1 MMNNNY
7 TNFWNDIQVNTG
19 VVDEDFVKP
28 KVDHIALAGYRRAIA
43 NFVNIVTNRSDIKV
57 RYQKNGDSYT
67 DGKTVTIG
75 SKIDEKNFDH
85 VVGLA
90 LHEGSHILL
99 SDFNFLRQLR
109 PNTPKELIM
118 IGEDLGFTEGQV
130 IGHLK
135 NMLNYVEDRRI
146 DYYVFSTSPGY
157 KGYYHS
163 MYDKYFHSPAI
174 TRALKNN
181 TFGNDST
188 LENYMNRI
196 INFTN
201 KESDLDALPD
211 LRRIYKRIFSSVKH
225 LDDMNGAFN
234 VACDSLQMVYNNLA
248 PLPDNS
254 DMEQVGE
261 GQGQGQGQGG
271 QGQGGQGQSK
281 QDMLNEA
288 ADKLAHG
295 DYNGYQEIMD
305 KISETDWTKQV
316 KASLSGQPISSK
328 AESGFVDLTPQQA
341 KTLNNAL
348 KRQKEFMNNQ
358 QKKVGRLTKKDA
370 SIVNA
375 MEESGVTQV
384 NVGSDVK
391 QSNYRSYSKNFTGQ
405 TKVLFVKKITQQMVD
420 DNVFP
425 SLFQGGGSYYGGRT
439 KDSVIIG
446 KKLGTQLGKKLQVR
460 SESRTLKNSRL
471 DSGRIDKR
479 LIAELGFGNSKVFS
493 TTFVEQYNDAILH
506 ISVDASGSMGG
517 DKWTNTMTAVVAI
530 CKATSMI
537 SGLDVVVSFRTTHYS
552 GSRYNGQPMVAIGY
566 DSRVDNFRKIENV
579 WSNLYP
585 GGTTP
590 EGLCYEAIMKDFVPS
605 TNNRDSYFLNFS
617 DGQPM
622 FGDGDFD
629 YYGEEALQHT
639 KKQVKEIIKKGISVM
654 SYFVGDSE
662 YDRTRNMDDFKTMYG
677 NDAQF
682 IDVTKVSSLAKTM
695 NNLFLAKG
703 K

>member
-1 MMNNNY
+1 MNNNY
-7 TNFWNDIQVNTG
+7 TNFWNDIQVNNG

-109 PNTPKELIM
+109 HNTPQELIM
-118 IGEDLGFTEGQV
+118 VGEDLGYSENQIV
-130 IGHLK
+130 GHLK

-146 DYYVFSTSPGY
+146 DYYVFTSSPGY
-157 KGYYHS
+157 KGYYHA
-163 MYDKYFHSPAI
+163 MYDKYFHSNAI
-174 TRALKNN
+174 TKALRDN
-181 TFGNDST
+181 TFGNEPT

-201 KESDLDALPD
+201 KESDLDALPE
-211 LRRIYKRIFSSVKH
+211 LKKIYKRIFSSVKH

-234 VACDSLQMVYNNLA
+234 VACDCLSMVYNNIT
-248 PLPDNS
+248 PKPEFDP
-254 DMEQVGE
+254 EQVG
-261 GQGQGQGQGG
+261 QGKTGG
-271 QGQGGQGQSK
+271 QQSK
-281 QDMLNEA
+281 SDMLNEA
-288 ADKLAHG
+288 AEKLKNG

-305 KISETDWTKQV
+305 EIGNTDWSQV
-316 KASLSGQPISSK
+316 KESLDTSQVVEMDNPYPN
-328 AESGFVDLTPQQA
+328 LTPNQS
-341 KTLNNAL
+341 KTLTNAL
-348 KRQKEFMNNQ
+348 NRQKDFMNGE

-370 SIVNA
+370 NIVQS
-375 MEESGVTQV
+375 MEESGVEQKS
-384 NVGSDVK
+384 VGSEVE
-391 QSNYRSYSKNFTGQ
+391 QSEWRSNGRNFTGL
-405 TKVLFVKKITQQMVD
+405 VNCLFVKKLTQQMSD

-425 SLFQGGGSYYGGRT
+425 SLLSSGGGYYGGRT
-439 KDSVIIG
+439 QEAVTRG
-446 KKLGTQLGKKLQVR
+446 KKLGTQLGRKLQVR

-493 TTFVEQYNDAILH
+493 TTFVENYNDAILH

-517 DKWTNTMTAVVAI
+517 DKWRNTMTAVVAI
-530 CKATSMI
+530 CKAASMI
-537 SGLDVVVSFRTTHYS
+537 SGLDVVVSFRTTHHS
-552 GSRYNGQPMVAIGY
+552 GNRGGGQPMVAIGY
-566 DSRVDNFRKIENV
+566 DSRVDKFRKIENL
-579 WSNLYP
+579 WPNLYA

-590 EGLCYEAIMKDFVPS
+590 EGLCYEAIMNDFVPS

-617 DGQPM
+617 DGMPM
-622 FGDGDFD
+622 FGCNDFD
-629 YYGEEALQHT
+629 YYGHEALQHT
-639 KKQVKEIIKKGISVM
+639 KKQVKEISKKGIQIL
-654 SYFVGDSE
+654 SYFIGDS
-662 YDRTRNMDDFKTMYG
+662 YDEERNMNDFKTMYG
-677 NDAQF
+677 KDAEF
-682 IDVTKVSSLAKTM
+682 VDVTKVSSLAKTM
-695 NNLFLAKG
+695 NNLFLEKG

>member
-28 KVDHIALAGYRRAIA
+28 KVDHIALAGYRRAIG

-57 RYQKNGDSYT
+57 RYQQNGDSYT

-118 IGEDLGFTEGQV
+118 LGEDLGFTEGQV

-146 DYYVFSTSPGY
+146 DYYVFTSSPGY
-157 KGYYHS
+157 KGYYHA
-163 MYDKYFHSPAI
+163 MYNKYFHSPAI

-181 TFGNDST
+181 TFGDKPT
-188 LENYMNRI
+188 FDNYMNRI

-201 KESDLDALPD
+201 EHSDLNALPE
-211 LRRIYKRIFSSVKH
+211 LKNIYRTIFSQVKTMT
-225 LDDMNGAFN
+225 DMTQAFN
-234 VACDSLQMVYNNLA
+234 VAVDVLNIVYNNMD
-248 PLPDNS
+248 PLPADS

-261 GQGQGQGQGG
+261 GDGNGQGQGD
-271 QGQGGQGQSK
+271 GQGQSK
-281 QDMLNEA
+281 SDMMNQA
-288 ADKLAHG
+288 AQQLADG
-295 DYNGYQEIMD
+295 DYHGYQQTMD
-305 KISETDWTKQV
+305 DIKNTDWTKV
-316 KASLSGQPISSK
+316 KADLANQPISDKGS
-328 AESGFVDLTPQQA
+328 EFSDLTPQQE

-348 KRQKEFMNNQ
+348 KRQKEFMDGD

-370 SIVNA
+370 RVVQS
-375 MEESGVTQV
+375 MEESGVTNQS
-384 NVGSDVK
+384 VGGDVE
-391 QSNYRSYSKNFTGQ
+391 QSSWRQASSNYSSTTQ
-405 TKVLFVKKITQQMVD
+405 CLFVKKITQQMID
-420 DNVFP
+420 DDVFP
-425 SLFQGGGSYYGGRT
+425 SLLSGGGYYGGRT
-439 KDSVIIG
+439 LPSIVAG
-446 KKLGTQLGKKLQVR
+446 KRLGTMLGKKLQVR

-530 CKATSMI
+530 CKAASMI
-537 SGLDVVVSFRTTHYS
+537 SGLDVVVSFRTTHYGS
-552 GSRYNGQPMVAIGY
+552 GRNGQPLVAIGF
-566 DSRVDNFRKIENV
+566 DSRVDKFRKIENI
-579 WSNLYP
+579 WPSLHP

-590 EGLCYEAIMKDFVPS
+590 EGLCYEAIMKDFVGG

-622 FGDGDFD
+622 FSGDGFE
-629 YYGEEALQHT
+629 YYGDSALHHT

-654 SYFVGDSE
+654 SYFIGDSE
-662 YDRTRNMDDFKTMYG
+662 YDRSRNMDDFKTMYG
-677 NDAQF
+677 KDAEF

-695 NNLFLAKG
+695 NNLFLEK
-703 K
+703 

>member
-1 MMNNNY
+1 MINNNY
-7 TNFWNDIQVNTG
+7 TNFWNDIQVNNG
-19 VVDEDFVKP
+19 VVDDDFVKP

-57 RYQKNGDSYT
+57 RYQQNGDSYT

-109 PNTPKELIM
+109 QNTPEQIIM
-118 IGEDLGFTEGQV
+118 TGEDLGFTKGQV
-130 IGHLK
+130 VGHLK

-146 DYYVFSTSPGY
+146 DYYVFTSSPGY
-157 KGYYHS
+157 KGYYHA

-181 TFGNDST
+181 TFGNDLT
-188 LENYMNRI
+188 LDNYMNRI

-211 LRRIYKRIFSSVKH
+211 LRKIYRRIFSSVKH

-234 VACDSLQMVYNNLA
+234 VACDSLQMIYNNIE
-248 PLPDNS
+248 PLPEFDA
-254 DMEQVGE
+254 EQVGPN
-261 GQGQGQGQGG
+261 GQGG
-271 QGQGGQGQSK
+271 KAGGQGEGGGQSK
-281 QDMLNEA
+281 SDMLNEA
-288 ADKLAHG
+288 AEKMARG
-295 DYNGYQEIMD
+295 DYHGYKEIMD
-305 KISETDWTKQV
+305 KISETDWTQQV
-316 KASLSGQPISSK
+316 KQDLSSQPIADK
-328 AESGFVDLTPQQA
+328 AEAGFQDLTPNQA

-375 MEESGVTQV
+375 MEESGVSQV
-384 NVGSDVK
+384 NVGGDVQQNNWK
-391 QSNYRSYSKNFTGQ
+391 SNGKNFTGQ
-405 TKVLFVKKITQQMVD
+405 TQVLFVKKITQQMVD

-425 SLFQGGGSYYGGRT
+425 SLFSNSSSYYGGRT
-439 KDSVIIG
+439 SDSVING
-446 KKLGTQLGKKLQVR
+446 KKLGTMLGKKLQVR

-479 LIAELGFGNSKVFS
+479 LIAELGFGNSKVFQ
-493 TTFVEQYNDAILH
+493 TTFVENYNDAIMH

-517 DKWTNTMTAVVAI
+517 DKWRNTMTAVVAI
-530 CKATSMI
+530 CKAASMI
-537 SGLDVVVSFRTTHYS
+537 SGLDVVVSFRTTHHS
-552 GSRYNGQPMVAIGY
+552 GNRGGQPLVAIGY
-566 DSRVDNFRKIENV
+566 DSRVDKFRKIENL
-579 WSNLYP
+579 WPNLYA

-605 TNNRDSYFLNFS
+605 TSNRDSYFLNFS
-617 DGQPM
+617 DGMPM
-622 FGDGDFD
+622 FGDNNFD
-629 YYGEEALQHT
+629 YYGDEALQHT
-639 KKQVKEIIKKGISVM
+639 KRQVKEIIKKGISVL
-654 SYFVGDSE
+654 SYFVGDND
-662 YDRTRNMDDFKTMYG
+662 YDRSRNMDDFKTMYG
-677 NDAQF
+677 KDAEF
-682 IDVTKVSSLAKTM
+682 VDVSKVSSLAKTM
-695 NNLFLAKG
+695 NNLFLEKG

>member
-7 TNFWNDIQVNTG
+7 TNFWNDIQVNNG
-19 VVDEDFVKP
+19 VVDDDFVKP

-99 SDFNFLRQLR
+99 SDFNFLRQLSQ
-109 PNTPKELIM
+109 NTPHELVM
-118 IGEDLGFTEGQV
+118 VGEDLGFTKGQV
-130 IGHLK
+130 VGHLK

-146 DYYVFSTSPGY
+146 DYYVFTTSPGY
-157 KGYYHS
+157 KGYYHA
-163 MYDKYFHSPAI
+163 MYDKYFHSPTI

-181 TFGNDST
+181 TFGNEPT

-201 KESDLDALPD
+201 KESDLDALPE
-211 LRRIYKRIFSSVKH
+211 LRKIYRRIFSSVKH

-261 GQGQGQGQGG
+261 GQGQGG
-271 QGQGGQGQSK
+271 QGQGGQGGGQSK
-281 QDMLNEA
+281 SDMLDQA
-288 ADKLAHG
+288 AEQLKNG
-295 DYNGYQEIMD
+295 DYNGYQETMD
-305 KISETDWTKQV
+305 EIRATDWTKQV
-316 KASLSGQPISSK
+316 KANLSDQPISSK

-384 NVGSDVK
+384 QVGSDVQ
-391 QSNYRSYSKNFTGQ
+391 QSNWKSHNKNFTGTTQ
-405 TKVLFVKKITQQMVD
+405 VLFVKKISQQMID

-425 SLFQGGGSYYGGRT
+425 SLFQYRSSYYGNRT
-439 KDSVIIG
+439 SNAVING

-479 LIAELGFGNSKVFS
+479 LIAELGFGNSKVFQ
-493 TTFVEQYNDAILH
+493 TTFVENYNDAVVH
-506 ISVDASGSMGG
+506 ISVDASGSMSG
-517 DKWTNTMTAVVAI
+517 DKWNNTMTAVVAI
-530 CKATSMI
+530 CKAASMI
-537 SGLDVVVSFRTTHYS
+537 SGLDVVVSFRTTHH
-552 GSRYNGQPMVAIGY
+552 GSQGYGNGQPMVAIGY
-566 DSRVDNFRKIENV
+566 DSSVDKFRKIELL
-579 WSNLYP
+579 WPNLYP

-590 EGLCYEAIMKDFVPS
+590 EGLCFEAIMNDFVPS
-605 TNNRDSYFLNFS
+605 ASNRDSYFLNFS

-622 FGDGDFD
+622 FGDDSFD

-639 KKQVKEIIKKGISVM
+639 KRKVKEIIKKGISVM
-654 SYFVGDSE
+654 SYFIGDSE
-662 YDRTRNMDDFKTMYG
+662 YDRTRNMGDFKTMYG
-677 NDAQF
+677 KDAEF
-682 IDVTKVSSLAKTM
+682 VDVTKVSSLAKTM

>member
-28 KVDHIALAGYRRAIA
+28 KVDHIALAGYRRAIG

-57 RYQKNGDSYT
+57 RYQQNGDSYT

-118 IGEDLGFTEGQV
+118 MGEDLGFTEGQV

-146 DYYVFSTSPGY
+146 DYYVFTSSPGY
-157 KGYYHS
+157 KGYYHA
-163 MYDKYFHSPAI
+163 MYNKYFHSPAI

-181 TFGNDST
+181 TFGDKPT
-188 LENYMNRI
+188 FDNYMNRI

-201 KESDLDALPD
+201 EHSDLNALPE
-211 LRRIYKRIFSSVKH
+211 LKNIYRTIFSQVKT
-225 LDDMNGAFN
+225 MTTMAQAFD
-234 VACDSLQMVYNNLA
+234 VAVDVLNIVYNNMDPIPA
-248 PLPDNS
+248 DS

-261 GQGQGQGQGG
+261 DGQGQGQGD
-271 QGQGGQGQSK
+271 GQGQSK
-281 QDMLNEA
+281 SDMMNQA
-288 ADKLAHG
+288 AQQLADG
-295 DYNGYQEIMD
+295 DYHGYQQTMD
-305 KISETDWTKQV
+305 DIKNTDWTQV
-316 KASLSGQPISSK
+316 KADLANQPISDK
-328 AESGFVDLTPQQA
+328 ESGFSDLTPQQE

-348 KRQKEFMNNQ
+348 KRQKEFMSGD

-370 SIVNA
+370 RVVQS
-375 MEESGVTQV
+375 MEESGVTNQP
-384 NVGSDVK
+384 VGGDVE
-391 QSNYRSYSKNFTGQ
+391 QSSWRQASSNYSSTTQ
-405 TKVLFVKKITQQMVD
+405 CLFVKKITQQMID
-420 DNVFP
+420 DDVFP
-425 SLFQGGGSYYGGRT
+425 SLLTNGGYYGGRT
-439 KDSVIIG
+439 LPSIVAG
-446 KKLGTQLGKKLQVR
+446 KRLGTMLGKKLQVR

-530 CKATSMI
+530 CKAASMI
-537 SGLDVVVSFRTTHYS
+537 SGLDVVVSFRTTHYAS
-552 GSRYNGQPMVAIGY
+552 GRNG
-566 DSRVDNFRKIENV
+566 
-579 WSNLYP
+579 
-585 GGTTP
+585 
-590 EGLCYEAIMKDFVPS
+590 
-605 TNNRDSYFLNFS
+605 
-617 DGQPM
+617 
-622 FGDGDFD
+622 
-629 YYGEEALQHT
+629 
-639 KKQVKEIIKKGISVM
+639 
-654 SYFVGDSE
+654 
-662 YDRTRNMDDFKTMYG
+662 
-677 NDAQF
+677 
-682 IDVTKVSSLAKTM
+682 
-695 NNLFLAKG
+695 
-703 K
+703 

>member
-19 VVDEDFVKP
+19 VVDDDFVKP
-28 KVDHIALAGYRRAIA
+28 KVDHIALAGYRRAIG

-57 RYQKNGDSYT
+57 RYQQNGDSYT

-118 IGEDLGFTEGQV
+118 LGEDLGFTEGQV

-146 DYYVFSTSPGY
+146 DYYVFTSSPGY
-157 KGYYHS
+157 KGYYHA
-163 MYDKYFHSPAI
+163 MYNKYFHSPAI

-181 TFGNDST
+181 TFGDKPT
-188 LENYMNRI
+188 FDNYMNRI

-201 KESDLDALPD
+201 EHSDLNALPE
-211 LRRIYKRIFSSVKH
+211 LKNIYRTIFSQVKT
-225 LDDMNGAFN
+225 MTTMAQAFD
-234 VACDSLQMVYNNLA
+234 VAVDVLNIVYNNMDPIPA
-248 PLPDNS
+248 DS

-261 GQGQGQGQGG
+261 DGQGQGQGD
-271 QGQGGQGQSK
+271 GQGQSK
-281 QDMLNEA
+281 SDMMNQA
-288 ADKLAHG
+288 AQQLADG
-295 DYNGYQEIMD
+295 DYHGYQQTMD
-305 KISETDWTKQV
+305 DIKNTDWTQV
-316 KASLSGQPISSK
+316 KADLANQPISDK
-328 AESGFVDLTPQQA
+328 ESGFSDLTPQQE

-348 KRQKEFMNNQ
+348 KRQKEFMDGD

-370 SIVNA
+370 RVVQS
-375 MEESGVTQV
+375 MEESGVTNKQ
-384 NVGSDVK
+384 VGSDVE
-391 QSNYRSYSKNFTGQ
+391 QSSWRQASSNYSSTTQ
-405 TKVLFVKKITQQMVD
+405 CLFVKKITQQMID
-420 DNVFP
+420 DDVFP
-425 SLFQGGGSYYGGRT
+425 SLLTNGGYYGGRT
-439 KDSVIIG
+439 LPSIVAG
-446 KKLGTQLGKKLQVR
+446 KRLGTMLGKKLQVR

-530 CKATSMI
+530 CKAASMI
-537 SGLDVVVSFRTTHYS
+537 SGLDVVVSFRTTHYGS
-552 GSRYNGQPMVAIGY
+552 GRNGQPLVAIGF
-566 DSRVDNFRKIENV
+566 DSRVDKFRKIENI
-579 WSNLYP
+579 WPSLHP

-590 EGLCYEAIMKDFVPS
+590 EGLCYEAIMKDFVGG

-622 FGDGDFD
+622 FSGEGFE
-629 YYGEEALQHT
+629 YYGDQALHHT

-662 YDRTRNMDDFKTMYG
+662 YDRSRNMDDFKTMYG
-677 NDAQF
+677 KDAEF

-695 NNLFLAKG
+695 NNLFLEK
-703 K
+703 

>member
-7 TNFWNDIQVNTG
+7 TNFWNDIQVNNG
-19 VVDEDFVKP
+19 VVDDDFVKP
-28 KVDHIALAGYRRAIA
+28 KVDYIALAGYRRAIA

-57 RYQKNGDSYT
+57 RYQQNGDSYT

-99 SDFNFLRQLR
+99 SDFNFLRQLAQ
-109 PNTPKELIM
+109 NTPHELVM
-118 IGEDLGFTEGQV
+118 VGEDLGFTKGQV
-130 IGHLK
+130 VGHLK

-146 DYYVFSTSPGY
+146 DYYVFTSSPGY
-157 KGYYHS
+157 KGYYHA
-163 MYDKYFHSPAI
+163 MYNKYFHSPAI

-181 TFGNDST
+181 TFGNDLT
-188 LENYMNRI
+188 LDNYMNRI

-201 KESDLDALPD
+201 ENSDLDALPD
-211 LRRIYKRIFSSVKH
+211 LRKIYRRVFSSVKH
-225 LDDMNGAFN
+225 LDDMHGAFN
-234 VACDSLQMVYNNLA
+234 VACDCLQMVYNNIQ

-271 QGQGGQGQSK
+271 QGQGGGQSES
-281 QDMLNEA
+281 DMYDQA
-288 ADKLAHG
+288 AEQLKNG
-295 DYNGYQEIMD
+295 DYHGYQQTMD
-305 KISETDWTKQV
+305 DIKNTDWTKV
-316 KASLSGQPISSK
+316 KASLSNQPISSK
-328 AESGFVDLTPQQA
+328 AEAGFVDLTPQQA

-370 SIVNA
+370 SVVNA

-384 NVGSDVK
+384 QVGGDVQ
-391 QSNYRSYSKNFTGQ
+391 QSNYRSYNKNFTGQ
-405 TKVLFVKKITQQMVD
+405 TQVLFVKKITQQMID
-420 DNVFP
+420 DDVFP
-425 SLFQGGGSYYGGRT
+425 SLFQNSNSYYGGRT
-439 KDSVIIG
+439 QESVIAG
-446 KKLGTQLGKKLQVR
+446 KKLGTILGKKLQVR

-493 TTFVEQYNDAILH
+493 TTFVEQYNDAVIH

-517 DKWTNTMTAVVAI
+517 DKWKNTMTAVVAI
-530 CKATSMI
+530 CKAASMI
-537 SGLDVVVSFRTTHYS
+537 SGLDVVVSFRTTHHS
-552 GSRYNGQPMVAIGY
+552 GNRGGGQPMVAIGY
-566 DSRVDNFRKIENV
+566 DSRVDKFRKIENL
-579 WSNLYP
+579 WPNLYA

-590 EGLCYEAIMKDFVPS
+590 EGLCFEAIMKDFVPS
-605 TNNRDSYFLNFS
+605 TSNRDSYFLNFS

-622 FGDGDFD
+622 FGSDTFD
-629 YYGEEALQHT
+629 YYGDEALQHT

-654 SYFVGDSE
+654 SYFIGDSE
-662 YDRTRNMDDFKTMYG
+662 YDRSRNMGDFKTMYG
-677 NDAQF
+677 KDAQF
-682 IDVTKVSSLAKTM
+682 VDVTKVSSLAKTM
-695 NNLFLAKG
+695 NNLFLEKG

>member
-7 TNFWNDIQVNTG
+7 SNFWNDIQVNNS
-19 VVDEDFVKP
+19 VDEDFVKP

-57 RYQKNGDSYT
+57 RYQQNGDSYT

-109 PNTPKELIM
+109 QNTPEQIMM
-118 IGEDLGFTEGQV
+118 IGEDLGFTRGQIV
-130 IGHLK
+130 GHLK

-146 DYYVFSTSPGY
+146 DYYVFTTSPGY
-157 KGYYHS
+157 KGYYHA

-181 TFGNDST
+181 TFGNEPT

-211 LRRIYKRIFSSVKH
+211 LKKIYRRIFTSVKH
-225 LDDMNGAFN
+225 LDDMDGAFN
-234 VACDSLQMVYNNLA
+234 VACDCLTFVYNNIQ
-248 PLPDNS
+248 PLPEFDP
-254 DMEQVGE
+254 EQV
-261 GQGQGQGQGG
+261 GQGG
-271 QGQGGQGQSK
+271 QGKTGGQGEGSGQSK
-281 QDMLNEA
+281 SDMLNEA
-288 ADKLAHG
+288 AEQLKNG
-295 DYNGYQEIMD
+295 DYNGYQDTMD
-305 KISETDWTKQV
+305 KIRETDWTKQV
-316 KASLSGQPISSK
+316 KQDMSGQPMSTGNDS
-328 AESGFVDLTPQQA
+328 EFSDLTPQQA
-341 KTLNNAL
+341 KTLTNAL
-348 KRQKEFMNNQ
+348 KRQKEFMAGQ
-358 QKKVGRLTKKDA
+358 QKKVGRLTKKD
-370 SIVNA
+370 SRIVRS
-375 MEESGVTQV
+375 MEESGITQKQ
-384 NVGSDVK
+384 VGGDVE
-391 QSNYRSYSKNFTGQ
+391 QSNWRSNSKNFTGTTQ
-405 TKVLFVKKITQQMVD
+405 VLFVKKITQQMID

-425 SLFQGGGSYYGGRT
+425 SLFGKSYSYYGGRT
-439 KDSVIIG
+439 SDSVING

-493 TTFVEQYNDAILH
+493 TTFVENYNDAVLH
-506 ISVDASGSMGG
+506 ISVDASGSMSG
-517 DKWTNTMTAVVAI
+517 DKWKNTMTAVVAI
-530 CKATSMI
+530 CKAASMI

-552 GSRYNGQPMVAIGY
+552 GNGYGNSQPMVAIGY
-566 DSRVDNFRKIENV
+566 DSRVDKFRKIELL
-579 WSNLYP
+579 WPNLYP

-590 EGLCYEAIMKDFVPS
+590 EGLCYEAIMNDFVPS
-605 TNNRDSYFLNFS
+605 ATNRDSYFLNFS
-617 DGQPM
+617 DGMPM
-622 FGDGDFD
+622 FGDSSFD
-629 YYGEEALQHT
+629 YYGHEALQHT
-639 KKQVKEIIKKGISVM
+639 KKQVKEIAKKGIQIL
-654 SYFVGDSE
+654 SYFVGDDSRH
-662 YDRTRNMDDFKTMYG
+662 DDNNMRDFKTMYG
-677 NDAQF
+677 KDAEF
-682 IDVTKVSSLAKTM
+682 VNVTNVSSLAKTM
-695 NNLFLAKG
+695 NNLFLKKG

>member
-19 VVDEDFVKP
+19 VVDDDFVKP
-28 KVDHIALAGYRRAIA
+28 KVDHIALAGYRRAIG

-57 RYQKNGDSYT
+57 RYQQNGDSYT

-109 PNTPKELIM
+109 PNTPQELIM
-118 IGEDLGFTEGQV
+118 LGEDLGFTEGQV

-146 DYYVFSTSPGY
+146 DYYVFTSSPGY
-157 KGYYHS
+157 KGYYHA
-163 MYDKYFHSPAI
+163 MYNKYFHSPAI
-174 TRALKNN
+174 TKALKNN
-181 TFGNDST
+181 TFGDKPT
-188 LENYMNRI
+188 FDNYMNRI

-201 KESDLDALPD
+201 EHSDLNALPE
-211 LRRIYKRIFSSVKH
+211 LKNIYRTIFSQVKT
-225 LDDMNGAFN
+225 MTTMAQAFD
-234 VACDSLQMVYNNLA
+234 VAVDVLNKVYNNMD
-248 PLPDNS
+248 PIPTNS
-254 DMEQVGE
+254 DMEQVGQGDGN
-261 GQGQGQGQGG
+261 GQGQGD
-271 QGQGGQGQSK
+271 GQGQSK
-281 QDMLNEA
+281 SDMMNQA
-288 ADKLAHG
+288 AQQLADG
-295 DYNGYQEIMD
+295 DYHGYQQTMD
-305 KISETDWTKQV
+305 DIKNTDWTKV
-316 KASLSGQPISSK
+316 KADLANQPISDNGS
-328 AESGFVDLTPQQA
+328 EFSDLTPQQE

-348 KRQKEFMNNQ
+348 QRQKEFMGGD

-370 SIVNA
+370 RVVQS
-375 MEESGVTQV
+375 MEESGVTNQQ
-384 NVGSDVK
+384 VGSDVE
-391 QSNYRSYSKNFTGQ
+391 QSSWRQASSNYSSTTQ
-405 TKVLFVKKITQQMVD
+405 CLFVKKITQQMID
-420 DNVFP
+420 DDVFP
-425 SLFQGGGSYYGGRT
+425 SLLTNGGYYGGRT
-439 KDSVIIG
+439 LPSIVAG
-446 KKLGTQLGKKLQVR
+446 KRLGTILGKKLQVR

-530 CKATSMI
+530 CKAASMI
-537 SGLDVVVSFRTTHYS
+537 SGLDVVVSFRTTHYGS
-552 GSRYNGQPMVAIGY
+552 GRNGQPLVAIGF
-566 DSRVDNFRKIENV
+566 DSRVDKFRKIENI
-579 WSNLYP
+579 WPSLHP

-590 EGLCYEAIMKDFVPS
+590 EGLCYEAIMKDFVGG

-622 FGDGDFD
+622 FSGEGFE
-629 YYGEEALQHT
+629 YYGDQALHHT

-677 NDAQF
+677 KDAQF

-695 NNLFLAKG
+695 NNLFLEK
-703 K
+703 

>member
-28 KVDHIALAGYRRAIA
+28 KVDHIALAGYRRAIG

-57 RYQKNGDSYT
+57 RYQQNGDSYT

-118 IGEDLGFTEGQV
+118 LGEDLGFTEGQV

-146 DYYVFSTSPGY
+146 DYYVFTSSPGY
-157 KGYYHS
+157 KGYYHA
-163 MYDKYFHSPAI
+163 MYNKYFHSPAI

-181 TFGNDST
+181 TFGDKPT
-188 LENYMNRI
+188 FDNYMNRI

-201 KESDLDALPD
+201 EHSDLNALPE
-211 LRRIYKRIFSSVKH
+211 LKNIYRTIFSQVKT
-225 LDDMNGAFN
+225 MTTMAQAFD
-234 VACDSLQMVYNNLA
+234 VAVDVLNIVYNNMD
-248 PLPDNS
+248 PLPADS

-261 GQGQGQGQGG
+261 DGQGQGQGD
-271 QGQGGQGQSK
+271 GQGQSK
-281 QDMLNEA
+281 SDMMNQA
-288 ADKLAHG
+288 AQQLADG
-295 DYNGYQEIMD
+295 DYHGYQQTMD
-305 KISETDWTKQV
+305 DIKNTDWTKV
-316 KASLSGQPISSK
+316 KADLANQPISDK
-328 AESGFVDLTPQQA
+328 ESGFSDLTPQQE

-348 KRQKEFMNNQ
+348 KRQKEFMDGD

-370 SIVNA
+370 RVVQS
-375 MEESGVTQV
+375 MEESGVTNKQ
-384 NVGSDVK
+384 VGSDVE
-391 QSNYRSYSKNFTGQ
+391 QSSWRQASSNYSSTTQ
-405 TKVLFVKKITQQMVD
+405 CLFVKKITQQMID
-420 DNVFP
+420 DDVFP
-425 SLFQGGGSYYGGRT
+425 SLLSGGGYYGGRT
-439 KDSVIIG
+439 LPSIVAG
-446 KKLGTQLGKKLQVR
+446 KRLGTMLGKKLQVR

-530 CKATSMI
+530 CKAASMI
-537 SGLDVVVSFRTTHYS
+537 SGLDVVVSFRTTHYGS
-552 GSRYNGQPMVAIGY
+552 GRNGQPLVAIGF
-566 DSRVDNFRKIENV
+566 DSRVDKFRKIENI
-579 WSNLYP
+579 WPSLHP

-590 EGLCYEAIMKDFVPS
+590 EGLCYEAIMKDFVGG

-622 FGDGDFD
+622 FSGEGFE
-629 YYGEEALQHT
+629 YYGDQALHHT

-662 YDRTRNMDDFKTMYG
+662 YDRSRNMDDFKTMYG
-677 NDAQF
+677 KDAR
-682 IDVTKVSSLAKTM
+682 VH
-695 NNLFLAKG
+695 
-703 K
+703 

>member
-28 KVDHIALAGYRRAIA
+28 KVDHIALAGYRRAIG

-57 RYQKNGDSYT
+57 RYQQNGDSYT

-118 IGEDLGFTEGQV
+118 LGEDLGFTEGQV

-146 DYYVFSTSPGY
+146 DYYVFTSSPGY
-157 KGYYHS
+157 KGYYHA
-163 MYDKYFHSPAI
+163 MYNKYFHSPAI

-181 TFGNDST
+181 TFGDKPT
-188 LENYMNRI
+188 FDNYMNRI

-201 KESDLDALPD
+201 EHSDLNALPE
-211 LRRIYKRIFSSVKH
+211 LKNIYRTIFSQVKTMT
-225 LDDMNGAFN
+225 DMTQAFN
-234 VACDSLQMVYNNLA
+234 VAVDVLNIVYNNMDPIPA
-248 PLPDNS
+248 DS

-261 GQGQGQGQGG
+261 DGQGQGQGD
-271 QGQGGQGQSK
+271 GQGQSK
-281 QDMLNEA
+281 SDMMNQA
-288 ADKLAHG
+288 AQQLADG
-295 DYNGYQEIMD
+295 DYHGYQQTMD
-305 KISETDWTKQV
+305 DIKNTDWTQV
-316 KASLSGQPISSK
+316 KADLANQPISDK
-328 AESGFVDLTPQQA
+328 ESGFSDLTPQQE

-348 KRQKEFMNNQ
+348 KRQKEFMDGD

-370 SIVNA
+370 RVVQS
-375 MEESGVTQV
+375 MEESGVTNKQ
-384 NVGSDVK
+384 VGSDVE
-391 QSNYRSYSKNFTGQ
+391 QSSWRQASSNYSSTTQ
-405 TKVLFVKKITQQMVD
+405 CLFVKKITQQMID
-420 DNVFP
+420 DDVFP
-425 SLFQGGGSYYGGRT
+425 SLLSGGRYYGGRT
-439 KDSVIIG
+439 LPSIVAG
-446 KKLGTQLGKKLQVR
+446 KRLGTMLGKKLQVR

-530 CKATSMI
+530 CKAASMI
-537 SGLDVVVSFRTTHYS
+537 SGLDVVVSFRTTHYGS
-552 GSRYNGQPMVAIGY
+552 GRNGQPLVAIGF
-566 DSRVDNFRKIENV
+566 DSRVDKFRKIENI
-579 WSNLYP
+579 WPSLHP

-590 EGLCYEAIMKDFVPS
+590 EGLCYEAIMKDFVGG

-622 FGDGDFD
+622 FSGEGFE
-629 YYGEEALQHT
+629 YYGDQALHHT

-662 YDRTRNMDDFKTMYG
+662 YDRSRNMDDFKTMYG
-677 NDAQF
+677 KDAQF

-695 NNLFLAKG
+695 NNLFLEK

>member
-7 TNFWNDIQVNTG
+7 TNFWNDIQVNNG
-19 VVDEDFVKP
+19 VVDDDFVKP
-28 KVDHIALAGYRRAIA
+28 KVDYIALAGYRRAIA

-57 RYQKNGDSYT
+57 RYQQNGDSYT

-99 SDFNFLRQLR
+99 SDFNFLRQLAQ
-109 PNTPKELIM
+109 NTPHELVM
-118 IGEDLGFTEGQV
+118 VGEDLGFTKGQV
-130 IGHLK
+130 VGHLK

-146 DYYVFSTSPGY
+146 DYYVFTSSPGY
-157 KGYYHS
+157 KGYYHA
-163 MYDKYFHSPAI
+163 MYNKYFHSPAI

-181 TFGNDST
+181 TFGNDLT
-188 LENYMNRI
+188 LDNYMNRI

-201 KESDLDALPD
+201 ENSDLDALPD
-211 LRRIYKRIFSSVKH
+211 LRKIYRRVFSSVKH
-225 LDDMNGAFN
+225 LDDMHGAFN
-234 VACDSLQMVYNNLA
+234 VACDCLQMVYNNIQ

-271 QGQGGQGQSK
+271 QGQGGGQSES
-281 QDMLNEA
+281 DMYDQA
-288 ADKLAHG
+288 AEQLKNG
-295 DYNGYQEIMD
+295 DYHGYQQTMD
-305 KISETDWTKQV
+305 DIKNTDWTKV
-316 KASLSGQPISSK
+316 KASLSNQPISSK
-328 AESGFVDLTPQQA
+328 AEAGFVDLTPQQA

-370 SIVNA
+370 SVVNA

-384 NVGSDVK
+384 QVGGDVQQSD
-391 QSNYRSYSKNFTGQ
+391 YRSYNKNFTGSTQ
-405 TKVLFVKKITQQMVD
+405 VLFVKKITQQMVD

-425 SLFQGGGSYYGGRT
+425 SLFQNSSSYYGGRT
-439 KDSVIIG
+439 SDSVING
-446 KKLGTQLGKKLQVR
+446 KKLGTMLGKKLQVR

-479 LIAELGFGNSKVFS
+479 LIAELGFGNSKVFQ
-493 TTFVEQYNDAILH
+493 TTFVENYNDAIMH

-517 DKWTNTMTAVVAI
+517 DKWKNTMTAVVAI
-530 CKATSMI
+530 CKAASMI
-537 SGLDVVVSFRTTHYS
+537 SGLDVVVSFRTTHHS
-552 GSRYNGQPMVAIGY
+552 GNRSGQPMVAIGY
-566 DSRVDNFRKIENV
+566 DSRVDKFRKIENL
-579 WSNLYP
+579 WPNLYA

-590 EGLCYEAIMKDFVPS
+590 EGLCFEAIMKDFVPS
-605 TNNRDSYFLNFS
+605 TSNRDSYFLNFS

-622 FGDGDFD
+622 FGSDTFD
-629 YYGEEALQHT
+629 YYGDEALQHT

-654 SYFVGDSE
+654 SYFIGDSE
-662 YDRTRNMDDFKTMYG
+662 YDRSRNMGDFKTMYG
-677 NDAQF
+677 KDAQF
-682 IDVTKVSSLAKTM
+682 VDVTKVSSLAKTM
-695 NNLFLAKG
+695 NNLFLEKG

>member
-7 TNFWNDIQVNTG
+7 TNFWNDIQVNNG
-19 VVDEDFVKP
+19 VVDDDFVKP

-57 RYQKNGDSYT
+57 RYQQNGDSYT

-109 PNTPKELIM
+109 QNTPAQILME
-118 IGEDLGFTEGQV
+118 GEDLGFTRGQV
-130 IGHLK
+130 VGHLK

-157 KGYYHS
+157 KGYYHA
-163 MYDKYFHSPAI
+163 MYNKYFHSPTI

-181 TFGNDST
+181 TFGNEPT

-201 KESDLDALPD
+201 KESDLDALPE
-211 LRRIYKRIFSSVKH
+211 LRSIYRRIFTSVKH

-234 VACDSLQMVYNNLA
+234 VACDSLQMVYNNLK
-248 PLPDNS
+248 PLPEFDGQ
-254 DMEQVGE
+254 QVE
-261 GQGQGQGQGG
+261 HDGQGG
-271 QGQGGQGQSK
+271 KSGGQGGGQSK
-281 QDMLNEA
+281 SDMLDQA
-288 ADKLAHG
+288 AEQLKNG
-295 DYNGYQEIMD
+295 DYNGYQDTMDEIRA
-305 KISETDWTKQV
+305 TDWTKQV
-316 KASLSGQPISSK
+316 KANLSDQPISSK

-391 QSNYRSYSKNFTGQ
+391 QSNYRSYSKNFTGSTQ
-405 TKVLFVKKITQQMVD
+405 VLFVKKITQQMVD

-425 SLFQGGGSYYGGRT
+425 SLFQSSSSYYGGRT

-506 ISVDASGSMGG
+506 ISVDASGSMSG
-517 DKWTNTMTAVVAI
+517 DKWKNTMTAVVAI
-530 CKATSMI
+530 CKAASMI

-552 GSRYNGQPMVAIGY
+552 GSRYNGQPLVAIGY
-566 DSRVDNFRKIENV
+566 DSRVDKFRKIENV
-579 WSNLYP
+579 WPNLYP

-654 SYFVGDSE
+654 SYFIGDSD
-662 YDRTRNMDDFKTMYG
+662 YDRSRNMDDFKTMYG
-677 NDAQF
+677 KDAEF
-682 IDVTKVSSLAKTM
+682 VDVTKVSSLAKTM
-695 NNLFLAKG
+695 NNLFLEKG

>member
-28 KVDHIALAGYRRAIA
+28 KVDHIALAGYRRAIG

-57 RYQKNGDSYT
+57 RYQQNGDSYT

-118 IGEDLGFTEGQV
+118 LGEDLGFTEGQV

-146 DYYVFSTSPGY
+146 DYYVFTSSPGY
-157 KGYYHS
+157 KGYYHA
-163 MYDKYFHSPAI
+163 MYNKYFHSPAI

-181 TFGNDST
+181 TFGDKPT
-188 LENYMNRI
+188 FDNYMNRI

-201 KESDLDALPD
+201 EHSDLNALPE
-211 LRRIYKRIFSSVKH
+211 LKNIYRTIFSQVKT
-225 LDDMNGAFN
+225 MTTMAQAFD
-234 VACDSLQMVYNNLA
+234 VAVDVLNIVYNNMDPIPA
-248 PLPDNS
+248 DS

-261 GQGQGQGQGG
+261 DGQGQGQGD
-271 QGQGGQGQSK
+271 GQGQSK
-281 QDMLNEA
+281 SDMMNQA
-288 ADKLAHG
+288 AQQLADG
-295 DYNGYQEIMD
+295 DYHGYQQTMD
-305 KISETDWTKQV
+305 DIKNTDWTKV
-316 KASLSGQPISSK
+316 KADLANQPISDKGS
-328 AESGFVDLTPQQA
+328 EFSDLTPQQE

-348 KRQKEFMNNQ
+348 KRQKEFMDGD

-370 SIVNA
+370 RVVQS
-375 MEESGVTQV
+375 MEESGVTNQS
-384 NVGSDVK
+384 VGGDVE
-391 QSNYRSYSKNFTGQ
+391 QSSWRQASSNYSSTTQ
-405 TKVLFVKKITQQMVD
+405 CLFVKKITQQMID
-420 DNVFP
+420 DDVFP
-425 SLFQGGGSYYGGRT
+425 SLLSGGGYYGGRT
-439 KDSVIIG
+439 LPSIVAG
-446 KKLGTQLGKKLQVR
+446 KRLGTMLGKKLQVR

-530 CKATSMI
+530 CKAASMI
-537 SGLDVVVSFRTTHYS
+537 SGLDVVVSFRTTHYGS
-552 GSRYNGQPMVAIGY
+552 GRNGQPLVAIGF
-566 DSRVDNFRKIENV
+566 DSRVDKFRKIENI
-579 WSNLYP
+579 WPSLHP

-590 EGLCYEAIMKDFVPS
+590 EGLCYEAIMKDFVGG

-622 FGDGDFD
+622 FSGDGFE
-629 YYGEEALQHT
+629 YYGDSALHHT

-662 YDRTRNMDDFKTMYG
+662 YDRSRNMDDFKTMYG
-677 NDAQF
+677 KDAQF

-695 NNLFLAKG
+695 NNLFLEK
-703 K
+703 

>member
-7 TNFWNDIQVNTG
+7 TNFWNDIQVNNG
-19 VVDEDFVKP
+19 VVDDDFVKP

-109 PNTPKELIM
+109 QNTPAQILME
-118 IGEDLGFTEGQV
+118 GEDLGFTRGQV
-130 IGHLK
+130 VGHLK

-157 KGYYHS
+157 KGYYHA
-163 MYDKYFHSPAI
+163 MYNKYFHSPTI

-181 TFGNDST
+181 TFGNEPT

-211 LRRIYKRIFSSVKH
+211 LRKIYKRIFTSVKH

-234 VACDSLQMVYNNLA
+234 VACDSLQMVYNNLK
-248 PLPDNS
+248 PLPDSS

-271 QGQGGQGQSK
+271 QGQGGGQSK
-281 QDMLNEA
+281 SDMLDQA
-288 ADKLAHG
+288 AEQLKNG
-295 DYNGYQEIMD
+295 DYNGYQDTMDEIRA
-305 KISETDWTKQV
+305 TDWTKQV
-316 KASLSGQPISSK
+316 KANLSDQPISSK

-384 NVGSDVK
+384 NVGSDVQ
-391 QSNYRSYSKNFTGQ
+391 QSNYRSYSKNFTGSTQ
-405 TKVLFVKKITQQMVD
+405 VLFVKKITQQMVD
-420 DNVFP
+420 DSVFP
-425 SLFQGGGSYYGGRT
+425 SLFQGGGFYGGRT

-506 ISVDASGSMGG
+506 ISVDASGSMSG
-517 DKWTNTMTAVVAI
+517 DKWKNTMTAVVAI
-530 CKATSMI
+530 CKAASMI

-552 GSRYNGQPMVAIGY
+552 GSRYNGQPLVAIGY
-566 DSRVDNFRKIENV
+566 DSRVDKFRKIENV
-579 WSNLYP
+579 WPNLYP

-622 FGDGDFD
+622 FGDETFD

-654 SYFVGDSE
+654 SYFIGDSD
-662 YDRTRNMDDFKTMYG
+662 YDRSRNMDDFKTMYG
-677 NDAQF
+677 KDAEF
-682 IDVTKVSSLAKTM
+682 VDVTKVSSLAKTM
-695 NNLFLAKG
+695 NNLFLEKG